1 MTKNGIRKKI
11 KLSKMTICKEKGFF
25 LKETLGIMKKT
36 IGGSNVKEP
45 EKKVKGYG
53 KDILLILGIFGI
65 GVILLLYTYL
75 REQKQPMVVVRVD
88 GKVIKEFSLD
98 ASIHYQ
104 IEGIGGTNTLCI
116 ADGSVWLT
124 EADCPDK
131 ICVQTG
137 KIRYAG
143 QSIICLPHKAV
154 VEIKEAEDEE

>member
-1 MTKNGIRKKI
+1 M
-11 KLSKMTICKEKGFF
+11 
-25 LKETLGIMKKT
+25 
-36 IGGSNVKEP
+36 KEP
-45 EKKVKGYG
+45 EKKAKGYG
-53 KDILLILGIFGI
+53 KDILLILVILLI

-75 REQKQPMVVVRVD
+75 GEQKQPLIVVRVD
-88 GKVIKEFSLD
+88 GKVVQQFSLD
-98 ASIHYQ
+98 DSLQYQ

-124 EADCPDK
+124 EADCPDQ

-143 QSIICLPHKAV
+143 QSIICLPHKVV